1 MQQFATGVM
10 SGTSLD
16 GLDLAH
22 CVFEERDKK
31 WAYRMLHAETI
42 PYPAEWKTRLE
53 EAPTLSGAQ
62 LVRLHAEYGR
72 FIGRSLMDFF
82 EKHRIGPGGIIASH
96 GHTVFH
102 RPDLGYTWQAGSGAA
117 IAAETGRKVVCDFRS
132 MDVALHG
139 QGAPLVPVGD
149 KLLFGDYHYCLNL
162 GGFANISFD
171 RNGYR
176 QAFDICPVNYVM
188 NRLVAGAGAP
198 EANASGADGSRA
210 DGSSAGG
217 HGTAG
222 NLTDGSSAGGVTPG
236 YDPGGTIA
244 ESGKTDLPLL
254 EKLNQLAFYSQTGPK
269 SLGGEWVDEHVMPL
283 LNQSRLSLQDL
294 LNTWV
299 EHVSIMVSRAIPA
312 GETGRILVTGGGT
325 HNTYLIQRI
334 RVRLPEGSDL
344 HIPEPLTIDFKEAL
358 VFAFLGVLR
367 MLGRNN
373 CLATVTGSL
382 KDHCGGSVFHPGE
395 TFAY

>member
-1 MQQFATGVM
+1 MQHFATGVM

-42 PYPAEWKTRLE
+42 PYPVEWKTRLE

-62 LVRLHAEYGR
+62 LVKLHAEYGR

-149 KLLFGDYHYCLNL
+149 KLLFGDYRYCLNL

-188 NRLVAGAGAP
+188 NRLVAGAGLDG
-198 EANASGADGSRA
+198 SHADGNIA
-210 DGSSAGG
+210 DGIER
-217 HGTAG
+217 
-222 NLTDGSSAGGVTPG
+222 G
-236 YDPGGTIA
+236 YDPGGAIA

-269 SLGGEWVDEHVMPL
+269 SLGGEWVEEHVMPL

-395 TFAY
+395 SFAY

>member
-1 MQQFATGVM
+1 MQHFATGVM

-22 CVFEERDKK
+22 CVFEEMDGK
-31 WAYRMLHAETI
+31 WAYRLLHAGTI
-42 PYPAEWKTRLE
+42 PYPADWKTRLE
-53 EAPTLSGAQ
+53 EAPTLSGAE
-62 LVRLHAEYGR
+62 LARLHTEYGR
-72 FIGRSLMDFF
+72 FIGRALMDFF
-82 EKHRIGPGGIIASH
+82 EKYRIGPIGIIASH

-102 RPDLGYTWQAGSGAA
+102 RPDLGYTWQIGSGAA
-117 IAAETGRKVVCDFRS
+117 IAAEAGRTVVCDFRS
-132 MDVALHG
+132 LDVALHG

-149 KLLFGDYHYCLNL
+149 KLLFGDFRYCLNL

-171 RNGYR
+171 RNGTR
-176 QAFDICPVNYVM
+176 QAFDICPTNYVM
-188 NRLVAGAGAP
+188 NRLVASANGSGSAG
-198 EANASGADGSRA
+198 ENGADGSSP
-210 DGSSAGG
+210 D
-217 HGTAG
+217 
-222 NLTDGSSAGGVTPG
+222 GVTPG

-244 ESGKTDLPLL
+244 ESGKTDLSLL
-254 EKLNQLAFYSQTGPK
+254 EKLNHLAFYSQTGPK

-299 EHVSIMVSRAIPA
+299 EHISIMVSRAIPA
-312 GETGRILVTGGGT
+312 GGTGRILVTGGGT

-334 RVRLPEGSDL
+334 QAHLPVGLDL
-344 HIPEPLTIDFKEAL
+344 HVPDRLTVDFKEAL

-382 KDHCGGSVFHPGE
+382 KDHSGGSVFHPGE

>member
-1 MQQFATGVM
+1 MQHFATGVM

-42 PYPAEWKTRLE
+42 PYPPEWKTRLK
-53 EAPTLSGAQ
+53 EAPSLSGTE

-72 FIGRSLMDFF
+72 FIGRSLMNFF
-82 EKHRIGPGGIIASH
+82 EKYRIGPNGIISSH

-102 RPDLGYTWQAGSGAA
+102 RPDLGYTWQIGSGAA
-117 IAAETGRKVVCDFRS
+117 IAAETTRTVVCDFRS
-132 MDVALHG
+132 LDVALQG
-139 QGAPLVPVGD
+139 QGAPLVPIGD
-149 KLLFGDYHYCLNL
+149 KLLFGDYRYCLNL

-171 RNGYR
+171 HNGYR
-176 QAFDICPVNYVM
+176 QAFDICPANYVM
-188 NRLVAGAGAP
+188 NRLLADAGPAGAYAD
-198 EANASGADGSRA
+198 GADGSVA
-210 DGSSAGG
+210 DGNIA
-217 HGTAG
+217 
-222 NLTDGSSAGGVTPG
+222 DGIERG

-244 ESGKTDLPLL
+244 KSGKIDLPLL

-283 LNQSRLSLQDL
+283 LNQSRLPLQDL
-294 LNTWV
+294 LSTWV

-334 RVRLPEGSDL
+334 LDRLPGGSDL
-344 HIPEPLTIDFKEAL
+344 HIPDPLTIDFKEAL

-382 KDHCGGSVFHPGE
+382 KDHCGGSVFHSGE
-395 TFAY
+395 SFAY